1 MVRDERGQ
9 AAVLLVGLVAVA
21 AAVLL
26 ALVPVAHAVAD
37 RARAESAADAAA
49 LAGAADGED
58 AAREVA
64 EANGARLV
72 RWLAEGPDVWVEVAV
87 GRVHA
92 RAKGHRGEP
101 VRG

>member
-21 AAVLL
+21 AAILL
-26 ALVPVAHAVAD
+26 ALVPVAHVVAD
-37 RARAESAADAAA
+37 RARAGAAADAAA
-49 LAGAADGED
+49 LAGAAEGED

-72 RWLAEGPDVWVEVAV
+72 RWRTEGPDVWVEVEI
-87 GRVHA
+87 GRVRAH
-92 RAKGHRGEP
+92 AKGHRGEP
-101 VRG
+101 ARG

>member
-26 ALVPVAHAVAD
+26 ALVPVAHVVAD
-37 RARAESAADAAA
+37 RARAAAAADAAA
-49 LAGAADGED
+49 LAGAAEGED

-64 EANGARLV
+64 EDNGARLV
-72 RWLAEGPDVWVEVAV
+72 RWRARGPDVWVEVTV

-92 RAKGHRGEP
+92 TAKGHRAEP
-101 VRG
+101 GRD